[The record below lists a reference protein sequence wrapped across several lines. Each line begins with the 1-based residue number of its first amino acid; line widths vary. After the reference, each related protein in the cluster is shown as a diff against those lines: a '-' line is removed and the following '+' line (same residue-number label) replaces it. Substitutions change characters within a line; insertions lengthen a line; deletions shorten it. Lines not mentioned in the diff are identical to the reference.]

1 MNEKYERIVGLPH
14 KQSSTRKHMS
24 LHDRAAQ
31 FAPFAALTGYES
43 SIQEKSRL
51 TTQRLEIDEYEIE
64 QLNYKLQ
71 IIAEHL
77 GDMKVAITYFVPD
90 ALKSG
95 GVYIT
100 KSGMVKQIDEYTKTV
115 IMTDKTTIPIEEII
129 NIEEVLL

>member
-31 FAPFAALTGYES
+31 FAPFTALTGYES

-95 GVYIT
+95 GAYIT
-100 KSGMVKQIDEYTKTV
+100 KSGTVKQIDEYTKTV
-115 IMTDKTTIPIEEII
+115 IMTDKTNIPIEEII

>member
-95 GVYIT
+95 GTYIT
-100 KSGMVKQIDEYTKTV
+100 KSGAVKQIDEYTKTV
-115 IMTDKTTIPIEEII
+115 IMRDKTTIPIEEII

>member
-24 LHDRAAQ
+24 LYDRAAQ

-64 QLNYKLQ
+64 QINYKLQ
-71 IIAEHL
+71 IVAEHL
-77 GDMKVAITYFVPD
+77 GEMKVAITYFVPD
-90 ALKSG
+90 AKKSG
-95 GVYIT
+95 GAYIT
-100 KSGMVKQIDEYTKTV
+100 KTGTVKQIEEYTKTV
-115 IMTDKTTIPIEEII
+115 IMTDKTTIPIEEIV

>member
-90 ALKSG
+90 DLKSG
-95 GVYIT
+95 GAYIT
-100 KSGMVKQIDEYTKTV
+100 KSGAVKQIDEYTKTV

>member
-100 KSGMVKQIDEYTKTV
+100 KSGMVKRIDEYTKTV

>member
-115 IMTDKTTIPIEEII
+115 IMTDKTTIPIDEII
-129 NIEEVLL
+129 NIEEVIL

>member
-100 KSGMVKQIDEYTKTV
+100 KSGAVKQIDEYTKTV